1 MWVNKHK
8 PKKLEEIVGN
18 KKVIEGLRRYNWEKP
33 LLLHGP
39 TGVGKTTLVEA
50 LANELNFDLVEIND
64 SNIENS
70 RGIVQ
75 SHSLF
80 GNRKLVFIDN
90 VDRIHDIRTV
100 TKILKESRNPL
111 ILITSD
117 FKSKRL
123 ATVKKLCQKVQMK
136 RPTSA
141 SIIKLLRD
149 ICEKEGIEVRGKIL
163 KWIAENASGD
173 VRAAINDL
181 ETVAKG
187 KNSIGEEDMG
197 LIEERDRISD
207 IYKALS
213 TILIKKDIQEAIKS
227 TYDLDEQPQDI
238 LLWIDENLPNV
249 VRGKNELNQAY
260 KYLSRAD
267 IFLGRITDR
276 QYWGF
281 LRYANSLMTA
291 GVNVSKGDK
300 VNFAMYRFPFYIIR
314 MSQTKKERNLKKN
327 IGSKLSG
334 EFHCSSKTI
343 ANEYIPLLRTLI
355 KKGKMDAR
363 EFGERFRLDEDE
375 VGYLMRS

>member
-1 MWVNKHK
+1 MFGYKNLSFSKMWVNKHK

-18 KKVIEGLRRYNWEKP
+18 KKVIEGLRRYNWKKP
-33 LLLHGP
+33 LLLYGP

-197 LIEERDRISD
+197 LIEE
-207 IYKALS
+207 
-213 TILIKKDIQEAIKS
+213 
-227 TYDLDEQPQDI
+227 
-238 LLWIDENLPNV
+238 
-249 VRGKNELNQAY
+249 
-260 KYLSRAD
+260 
-267 IFLGRITDR
+267 
-276 QYWGF
+276 
-281 LRYANSLMTA
+281 
-291 GVNVSKGDK
+291 
-300 VNFAMYRFPFYIIR
+300 
-314 MSQTKKERNLKKN
+314 
-327 IGSKLSG
+327 
-334 EFHCSSKTI
+334 
-343 ANEYIPLLRTLI
+343 
-355 KKGKMDAR
+355 
-363 EFGERFRLDEDE
+363 
-375 VGYLMRS
+375 